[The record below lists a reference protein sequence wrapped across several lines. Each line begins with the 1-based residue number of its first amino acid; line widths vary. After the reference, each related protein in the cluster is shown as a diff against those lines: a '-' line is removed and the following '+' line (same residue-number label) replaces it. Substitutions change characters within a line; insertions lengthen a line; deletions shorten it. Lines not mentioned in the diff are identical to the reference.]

1 VAPDFGLPAN
11 ARPETLAQVGEVETL
26 RRIFPR
32 LPHASAELLGP
43 GDDAAVLA
51 APDGRYVVTTDMMI
65 HGPDFRAAWS
75 TAHDL
80 GWKAAMTNLAD
91 VAAMGARPTA
101 LVVAIAAP
109 LDTPVEVLLG
119 IADGLRDACAAAAPG
134 CGVAGGDLSVSATL
148 TLAVTAFGDLEGRPP
163 VTRAGAR
170 PGDTVA
176 VSGTLGR
183 AGAGIWLLFRDAV
196 VRHPPIAA
204 SADRARASAP
214 DAGDGAPPTGAGDR
228 GSYAAGGDGAAAG
241 ARTAAADAG
250 DGAPP
255 TGAGDRGS
263 YAAGGDGGVVGVR
276 TAAADAG
283 DGGGARAV
291 GEPDAVLGAVLRRE
305 HPDLVEA
312 QLAPVSPI
320 ASGIAAALGGATAML
335 DVSDGL
341 VLDARRIAQASGAVI
356 RFDAAAIAREARSL
370 LDLDAIVG
378 DHAADFVLAGGE
390 DHALLATFPPGVA
403 LPEGF
408 RAIGEVAAV
417 PEAGAPDVLI
427 GDRPYDD
434 RAGWDPY
441 ADWDGHAG

>member
-1 VAPDFGLPAN
+1 M
-11 ARPETLAQVGEVETL
+11 

-101 LVVAIAAP
+101 LVMAIAAP

-148 TLAVTAFGDLEGRPP
+148 TLAVTAFGDLEGRAP

-176 VSGTLGR
+176 VAGALGR
-183 AGAGIWLLFRDAV
+183 AGAGIWLLFRDGV
-196 VRHPPIAA
+196 VRHGPGVG
-204 SADRARASAP
+204 SVRADGARVTSDGSNAGVGSHPHDEPGVFAESGESRAS
-214 DAGDGAPPTGAGDR
+214 
-228 GSYAAGGDGAAAG
+228 
-241 ARTAAADAG
+241 
-250 DGAPP
+250 
-255 TGAGDRGS
+255 
-263 YAAGGDGGVVGVR
+263 
-276 TAAADAG
+276 
-283 DGGGARAV
+283 

-305 HPDLVEA
+305 HPDLLEA
-312 QLAPVSPI
+312 QLAPTSPI
-320 ASGIAAALGGATAML
+320 ASGVVAALGGATAML

-341 VLDARRIAQASGAVI
+341 VLDARRIAQASGCVI
-356 RFDAAAIAREARSL
+356 RLDPAAIAREARAL
-370 LDLDAIVG
+370 IDLDAVVG
-378 DHAADFVLAGGE
+378 DHAPDFVLAGGE
-390 DHALLATFPPGVA
+390 DHALLATFPLGTA
-403 LPEGF
+403 LPDGF
-408 RAIGEVAAV
+408 RPLGEVAAV
-417 PEAGAPDVLI
+417 PPVASPDVLL

>member
-1 VAPDFGLPAN
+1 MALDFGLPAN
-11 ARPETLAQVGEVETL
+11 ARPETLAEVGEVETL

-32 LPHASAELLGP
+32 LPHASTELLGP

-119 IADGLRDACAAAAPG
+119 IADGLRDACEAAAPG

-148 TLAVTAFGDLEGRPP
+148 TLAVTAFGDLEGRTP
-163 VTRAGAR
+163 VTRAGAQ
-170 PGDTVA
+170 PGDVVA
-176 VSGTLGR
+176 VAGALGR
-183 AGAGIWLLFRDAV
+183 AGAGIWLLFRDGV
-196 VRHPPIAA
+196 VRHAGGAA
-204 SADRARASAP
+204 RTASPAGGALSSRAGSDVVGEHTAGAATDAGGAHTSQAATEATEAGGAGAGLRPRDVVDASGVSDASAP
-214 DAGDGAPPTGAGDR
+214 PA
-228 GSYAAGGDGAAAG
+228 
-241 ARTAAADAG
+241 
-250 DGAPP
+250 
-255 TGAGDRGS
+255 
-263 YAAGGDGGVVGVR
+263 
-276 TAAADAG
+276 
-283 DGGGARAV
+283 
-291 GEPDAVLGAVLRRE
+291 EPDAVLGAVLRRE
-305 HPDLVEA
+305 HADLLEA
-312 QLAPVSPI
+312 QLAPTAPI
-320 ASGIAAALGGATAML
+320 ASGVEAALGGATAML

-341 VLDARRIAQASGAVI
+341 VLDARRIAQASGCVI
-356 RFDAAAIAREARSL
+356 RFDPGAIAREARAL

-378 DHAADFVLAGGE
+378 DHAADFVLTGGE
-390 DHALLATFPPGVA
+390 DHALLATFPPGVP
-403 LPEGF
+403 LPQGF
-408 RAIGEVAAV
+408 RRLGEVGAV
-417 PEAGAPDVLI
+417 PSGAAPQVLI

-441 ADWDGHAG
+441 ADWDGQAG